1 MWCACTVVPSTYG
14 RGVALMR
21 RSDTHGGHTERWMGW
36 LTWLVAGKLGP
47 AGVLRRCFEISLREE
62 TSPTISIFWFSRT
75 SSTFQSPG
83 VYPVRCT

>member
-1 MWCACTVVPSTYG
+1 
-14 RGVALMR
+14 MR

-62 TSPTISIFWFSRT
+62 TSPTITFSGFQDFHNYFSILFFD
-75 SSTFQSPG
+75 STKLKR
-83 VYPVRCT
+83 VNIL